1 MSDRDKQRP
10 NRLVLG
16 WEAFLSESHQFMR
29 FHLEKFA
36 QWRGKMRQDK
46 LDQGNRDRSV
56 AGDWEDYL
64 KAYYDKPQ
72 STRTWSG
79 YEVKEIYTP
88 EDRAKQVYETEI
100 GDAGE
105 FPFTRGIHRDMFRGR
120 YWTRREVVGIGS
132 PADTHE
138 RAAFCFE
145 QGGSGLNTIA
155 DVTYEMGLDPDHPW
169 AQNEVGLTGVN
180 ISSFKDMEILVGDI
194 PLDRVSWS
202 LITASP
208 TAAATMAQYVAVARQ
223 KGYDIGVL
231 RGSIQNDP
239 IHFRYCGFR
248 PACPLDLSIK
258 LGSDVM
264 EFCTKN
270 MPKWYYTTVN
280 MYDLREQGITA
291 PQEVAFGFG
300 IAMCYIDE
308 LLRRGL
314 HIDDFAP
321 RFTFYVS
328 AHIDFFEEIAKIRAA
343 RRMWARLMKD
353 KYGAKDPRSMQ
364 FRFAVH
370 TAGCSLVPQ
379 QPLNNLVRISFE
391 ALSAVLGGVQS
402 LHCCSYDEPMC
413 LPTEKG
419 HLQALRTQQIIAYET
434 GVTNVAD
441 PLGGSYFVESLTDK
455 LEEEASKIMNQVDEM
470 GGMEEAI
477 RREWLDR
484 QFNEEGVKRQKELD
498 RGDKLVVGVN
508 IFTSEPETSTPLGVQ
523 RIPEHSA
530 RQQIEDVISLKESR
544 DAKKVSDAIE
554 RLRDDAAEGRNTI
567 PAMIEATQAAATTAE
582 LLGTVRQVYG
592 YCYDPM
598 NVIDSPFN

>member
-1 MSDRDKQRP
+1 MSR
-10 NRLVLG
+10 
-16 WEAFLSESHQFMR
+16 
-29 FHLEKFA
+29 EKPA
-36 QWRGKMRQDK
+36 QINT
-46 LDQGNRDRSV
+46 DQPL
-56 AGDWEDYL
+56 AADWENYL
-64 KAYYDKPQ
+64 KAYYEKPQ

-79 YEVKEIYTP
+79 YKVKEIYTP
-88 EDRAKQVYETEI
+88 KDRANQVYEKEI

-120 YWTRREVVGIGS
+120 FWTRREVVGIGS

-180 ISSFKDMEILVGDI
+180 ISSIKDMEILVGDI

-208 TAAATMAQYVAVARQ
+208 TAAATMAQYVAVAQ
-223 KGYDIGVL
+223 DKGYDIGIL

-264 EFCTKN
+264 EYCTKN

-300 IAMCYIDE
+300 IAMCYVDE

-314 HIDDFAP
+314 HIDEFAP

-379 QPLNNLVRISFE
+379 QPMNNLVRISFE
-391 ALSAVLGGVQS
+391 ALAAVLGGVQS

-455 LEEEASKIMNQVDEM
+455 LEEEALKIMKQVDEM

-498 RGDKLVVGVN
+498 KGDKLVVGVN

-523 RIPEHSA
+523 RIPAHSA
-530 RQQIEDVISLKESR
+530 RQQIEDVKRLKQGR
-544 DAKKVSDAIE
+544 DTKKVFEAIK
-554 RLRDDAAEGRNTI
+554 RLRDDAAEGQNTI
-567 PAMIEATQAAATTAE
+567 PAMIEATKAYATTAE
-582 LLGTVRQVYG
+582 LLGTVRQAYG
-592 YCYDPM
+592 YSYDPM
-598 NVIDSPFN
+598 SVIESPFN

>member
-1 MSDRDKQRP
+1 M
-10 NRLVLG
+10 N
-16 WEAFLSESHQFMR
+16 
-29 FHLEKFA
+29 
-36 QWRGKMRQDK
+36 QDK
-46 LDQGNRDRSV
+46 PAQIDTDQRM
-56 AGDWEDYL
+56 AADWEDYL
-64 KAYYDKPQ
+64 KAYYDRPQ

-88 EDRAKQVYETEI
+88 KDRANQVYDKEI

-145 QGGSGLNTIA
+145 QGGTGLNTIA

-180 ISSFKDMEILVGDI
+180 ISSMRDMEILVGDI

-208 TAAATMAQYVAVARQ
+208 TAAATMAQYVAVAQ
-223 KGYDIGVL
+223 EKGYDIGIL

-264 EFCTKN
+264 EFCTKH
-270 MPKWYYTTVN
+270 MGKWYYTTVN

-391 ALSAVLGGVQS
+391 ALAAVLGGVQS

-455 LEEEASKIMNQVDEM
+455 LEEEALKIMKQVDEI

-498 RGDKLVVGVN
+498 KGDKLVVGVN

-530 RQQIEDVISLKESR
+530 RQQIEDVKRLKQGR
-544 DAKKVSDAIE
+544 DARKVSEAIK
-554 RLRDDAAEGRNTI
+554 RLRDDAAGGQNTI
-567 PAMIEATQAAATTAE
+567 PAMIEATKAYATTAE

-592 YCYDPM
+592 YSYDPM
-598 NVIDSPFN
+598 NVIESPFS

>member
-1 MSDRDKQRP
+1 MSQDIETESTGKVNWDK
-10 NRLVLG
+10 
-16 WEAFLSESHQFMR
+16 FL
-29 FHLEKFA
+29 K
-36 QWRGKMRQDK
+36 
-46 LDQGNRDRSV
+46 
-56 AGDWEDYL
+56 DYY
-64 KAYYDKPQ
+64 AKPQ
-72 STRTWSG
+72 SVRTWSG
-79 YEVKEIYTP
+79 FDVKEIYTP
-88 EDRAKQVYETEI
+88 EDRKEADYGLEV
-100 GDAGE
+100 GDSGE
-105 FPFTRGIHRDMFRGR
+105 YPFTRGIHRNMFRGR

-138 RAAFCFE
+138 RAAYCFKN
-145 QGGSGLNTIA
+145 GGTGLNTIA

-169 AQNEVGLTGVN
+169 AENEVGLTGVN
-180 ISSFKDMEILVGDI
+180 ICSIEDMEDLVGNI

-202 LITASP
+202 VITAS
-208 TAAATMAQYVAVARQ
+208 TVAAVTMAQYVAVAQ
-223 KGYDIGVL
+223 KKGYNISRL

-239 IHFRYCGFR
+239 IHFAYCGFR

-291 PQEVAFGFG
+291 PQEIAFGFG

-314 HIDDFAP
+314 DIDDFAP

-328 AHIDFFEEIAKIRAA
+328 CHIDFFEEIAKIRAA
-343 RRMWARLMKD
+343 RRMWAKLIKE
-353 KYGAKDPRSMQ
+353 KYGAKNPRSMQ

-370 TAGCSLVPQ
+370 TSGCSLHPQ
-379 QPLNNLVRISFE
+379 QPLNNITRISYQSL
-391 ALSAVLGGVQS
+391 AAVLGGVQS
-402 LHCCSYDEPMC
+402 LHCCSYDEPVC

-455 LEEEASKIMNQVDEM
+455 MEEEALRIMKQVADI

-477 RREWLDR
+477 RTEWLDH
-484 QFNEEGVKRQKELD
+484 QFEKEAVKRQVELD
-498 RGDKLVVGVN
+498 EGEKLTVGVN
-508 IFTSEPETSTPLGVQ
+508 IFTTEQETETPLGVQ
-523 RIPEHSA
+523 RVSSVST
-530 RQQIEDVISLKESR
+530 RQQIKDCIKLKETR
-544 DAKKVSDAIE
+544 NHNKVFDAIKH
-554 RLRDDAAEGRNTI
+554 LREDAEENRNTI
-567 PAMIEATQAAATTAE
+567 PAMIKATEVFATTSE
-582 LLGTVRQVYG
+582 LMGTVREAYG
-592 YCYDPM
+592 YSYDPL
-598 NVIDSPFN
+598 NILESPFDFSSRTSKAVV

>member
-1 MSDRDKQRP
+1 MSPVTK
-10 NRLVLG
+10 NEKNMECSG
-16 WEAFLSESHQFMR
+16 EAI
-29 FHLEKFA
+29 
-36 QWRGKMRQDK
+36 
-46 LDQGNRDRSV
+46 
-56 AGDWEDYL
+56 WEDYL
-64 KAYYDKPQ
+64 SSYYEKPQ

-79 YEVKEIYTP
+79 YDVKEIYTP
-88 EDRAKQVYETEI
+88 HDRQNEDYAKNI

-105 FPFTRGIHRDMFRGR
+105 YPFTRGIHRNMFRGR

-132 PADTHE
+132 PADTHR
-138 RAAFCFE
+138 RAAYCFE

-180 ISSFKDMEILVGDI
+180 ISSVKDMETLVGDI
-194 PLDRVSWS
+194 PLDKVSWS
-202 LITASP
+202 LITAS
-208 TAAATMAQYVAVARQ
+208 TVAAVTMAQYVAVARN
-223 KGYDIGVL
+223 KGYDINQL
-231 RGSIQNDP
+231 RGSVQNDP

-258 LGSDVM
+258 LGADVM
-264 EFCTKN
+264 EFCTRN

-291 PQEVAFGFG
+291 AQEVAFGFG

-314 HIDDFAP
+314 DIDEFAP
-321 RFTFYVS
+321 RFTFYVQS
-328 AHIDFFEEIAKIRAA
+328 HIDFFEEIAKIRAA
-343 RRMWARLMKD
+343 RRMWARLLKE
-353 KYGAKDPRSMQ
+353 KYGAKDPRSLQ

-370 TAGCSLVPQ
+370 TSGCSLIPQ
-379 QPLNNLVRISFE
+379 QPLNNLVRISYQ
-391 ALSAVLGGVQS
+391 ALAAVLAGVQS

-441 PLGGSYFVESLTDK
+441 PLGGSYYVESLTDR
-455 LEEEASKIMNQVDEM
+455 LEEDALSIMQQVEDI

-477 RREWLDR
+477 RTEWLDR
-484 QFNEEGVKRQKELD
+484 QFEKEAVKRQKEID
-498 RGDKLVVGVN
+498 NGDKLIVGVN

-523 RIPEHSA
+523 RIPEQSA
-530 RQQIEDVISLKESR
+530 RQQIEDVKQLKKSR
-544 DAKKVSDAIE
+544 DSKKLTESIQ
-554 RLRDDAAEGRNTI
+554 RLREDAQEGRNTI
-567 PAMIEATQAAATTAE
+567 PAMIEATRHFATTGE
-582 LLGTVRQVYG
+582 LMGTVRRAYG
-592 YCYDPM
+592 YSYDPL
-598 NVIDSPFN
+598 NIIDSPFD

>member
-1 MSDRDKQRP
+1 MSQDIETESTGKVDWDK
-10 NRLVLG
+10 
-16 WEAFLSESHQFMR
+16 FL
-29 FHLEKFA
+29 K
-36 QWRGKMRQDK
+36 
-46 LDQGNRDRSV
+46 
-56 AGDWEDYL
+56 DYY
-64 KAYYDKPQ
+64 AKPQ
-72 STRTWSG
+72 SVRTWSG
-79 YEVKEIYTP
+79 FDVKEIYTP
-88 EDRAKQVYETEI
+88 EDRKEADYGLEV
-100 GDAGE
+100 GDSGE
-105 FPFTRGIHRDMFRGR
+105 YPFTRGIHRDMFRGR

-138 RAAFCFE
+138 RVAYCLE
-145 QGGSGLNTIA
+145 NGGTGLNTIA

-169 AQNEVGLTGVN
+169 AENEVGLTGVN
-180 ISSFKDMEILVGDI
+180 ISSIKDMEDLVGNI

-202 LITASP
+202 VITAS
-208 TAAATMAQYVAVARQ
+208 TVAAVTMAQYVAVAQ
-223 KGYDIGVL
+223 KKGYNISRL

-239 IHFRYCGFR
+239 IHFAYCGFR

-264 EFCTKN
+264 EFCTQN

-291 PQEVAFGFG
+291 PQEIAFGFG

-314 HIDDFAP
+314 DIDDFAP

-328 AHIDFFEEIAKIRAA
+328 CHIDFFEEIAKIRAA
-343 RRMWARLMKD
+343 RRMWAKLMKE

-370 TAGCSLVPQ
+370 TSGCSLHPQ
-379 QPLNNLVRISFE
+379 QPLNNITRISYQSL
-391 ALSAVLGGVQS
+391 AAVLGGVQS
-402 LHCCSYDEPMC
+402 LHCCSYDEPVC

-455 LEEEASKIMNQVDEM
+455 MEEEALRIMKQVADI

-477 RREWLDR
+477 RTEWLDH
-484 QFNEEGVKRQKELD
+484 QFEKEAVKRQVELD
-498 RGDKLVVGVN
+498 EGEKLTVGVN
-508 IFTSEPETSTPLGVQ
+508 IFTTEQETETPLGVQ
-523 RIPEHSA
+523 RVSSVST
-530 RQQIEDVISLKESR
+530 RQQIKDCIKLKETR
-544 DAKKVSDAIE
+544 NHNKVFDAIKH
-554 RLRDDAAEGRNTI
+554 LREDAEENRNTI
-567 PAMIEATQAAATTAE
+567 PAMIKATEVFATTSE
-582 LLGTVRQVYG
+582 LMGTVREAYG
-592 YCYDPM
+592 YSYDPL
-598 NVIDSPFN
+598 NILESPFDSSSRTSKAIV

>member
-1 MSDRDKQRP
+1 MSPVTK
-10 NRLVLG
+10 NEKNMECSG
-16 WEAFLSESHQFMR
+16 EAI
-29 FHLEKFA
+29 
-36 QWRGKMRQDK
+36 
-46 LDQGNRDRSV
+46 
-56 AGDWEDYL
+56 WEDYL
-64 KAYYDKPQ
+64 SSYYEKPQ

-79 YEVKEIYTP
+79 YDVKEIYTP
-88 EDRAKQVYETEI
+88 QDRQNEDYAKNI

-105 FPFTRGIHRDMFRGR
+105 YPFTRGIHRNMFRGR

-132 PADTHE
+132 PADTHR
-138 RAAFCFE
+138 RAAYCFE

-180 ISSFKDMEILVGDI
+180 ISSVKDMETLVGDI
-194 PLDRVSWS
+194 PLDKVSWS
-202 LITASP
+202 LITAS
-208 TAAATMAQYVAVARQ
+208 TVAAVTMAQYVAVARN
-223 KGYDIGVL
+223 KGYDINQL
-231 RGSIQNDP
+231 RGSVQNDP

-258 LGSDVM
+258 LGADVM
-264 EFCTKN
+264 EFCTRN

-291 PQEVAFGFG
+291 AQEVAFGFG

-314 HIDDFAP
+314 DIDEFAP
-321 RFTFYVS
+321 RFTFYVQS
-328 AHIDFFEEIAKIRAA
+328 HIDFFEEIAKIRAA
-343 RRMWARLMKD
+343 RRMWARLLKE
-353 KYGAKDPRSMQ
+353 KYGAKDPRSLQ

-370 TAGCSLVPQ
+370 TSGCSLIPQ
-379 QPLNNLVRISFE
+379 QPLNNLVRISYQ
-391 ALSAVLGGVQS
+391 ALAAVLAGVQS

-441 PLGGSYFVESLTDK
+441 PLGGSYYVESLTDR
-455 LEEEASKIMNQVDEM
+455 LEEDALSIMQQVEEI

-477 RREWLDR
+477 RTEWLDR
-484 QFNEEGVKRQKELD
+484 QFEKEAVKRQKEID
-498 RGDKLVVGVN
+498 NGDKLIVGVN

-523 RIPEHSA
+523 RIPEQSA
-530 RQQIEDVISLKESR
+530 RQQIEDVKQLKKSR
-544 DAKKVSDAIE
+544 DSKKLTESIQ
-554 RLRDDAAEGRNTI
+554 RLREDAQEGRNTI
-567 PAMIEATQAAATTAE
+567 PAMIEATRHFATTGE
-582 LLGTVRQVYG
+582 LMGTVRRAYG
-592 YCYDPM
+592 YSYDPL
-598 NVIDSPFN
+598 NIIDSPFD